1 MKSGA
6 VMSHTGRIRNRIA
19 ALVGATALAAC
30 IAGCNQQPQSTAT
43 TAAPAPTMGSVATN
57 DIAKT
62 PELQQAAMTM
72 GKDIYD
78 KNCSACHG
86 ADLKGSAD
94 HHTPDLT
101 DDYWMFAGD
110 DVNSGGNIMFP
121 SDVERTVLYGI
132 RSDHA
137 KTRNDADMPGL
148 GAQARNILNAQEI
161 ADVTE
166 YVLKL
171 SGQTANEQAVTRA
184 DKLWNDKGSCYD
196 CHDPD
201 GIGNGGIG
209 GTDLTKKEHFLYGAD
224 KQSITETI
232 TSGRHGI
239 SPAFEGKLSTEEI
252 KAVSVYVFAQ
262 AKPSAPLPTP

>member
-1 MKSGA
+1 MTIGKAFHYSGSVAA
-6 VMSHTGRIRNRIA
+6 VVIA
-19 ALVGATALAAC
+19 MAVSA
-30 IAGCNQQPQSTAT
+30 CNQQQAQSGSGGAS
-43 TAAPAPTMGSVATN
+43 APASLTSVATN
-57 DIAKT
+57 DIGKT
-62 PELQQAAMTM
+62 KELQQAAMTM
-72 GKDIYD
+72 GKDVYD

-86 ADLKGSAD
+86 ADFRGLAD

-110 DVNSGGNIMFP
+110 DVNSGGLIMFP

-148 GAQARNILNAQEI
+148 GAQARNILTPQEI

-171 SGQTANEQAVTRA
+171 SGQPANEQAVARS

-209 GTDLTKKEHFLYGAD
+209 GTDLTKKEHFLYGSD

-239 SPAFEGKLSTEEI
+239 SPAFEGKLSSEEI

-262 AKPSAPLPTP
+262 AKPSAPLPKP